1 MKRIFLALLVVLLFT
16 AVDLPAQNS
25 VTGAMMLR
33 NTNVIKTKKKLKE
46 APIKKGYQSEF
57 SIAYSFFDYGK
68 DAGSMFNFNYIGG
81 YRFSNLFFLGA
92 GIGINF
98 NYFYDESDSGY
109 PNAYDD
115 YSSGTFGVSHNLIS
129 IPLYLHARLYFT
141 NTRCQ
146 PFFAFSIG
154 GHLTGSKEVDN
165 APDVSYNPSCFFVNP
180 VFGLNFRTNSNYDF
194 YVSTGLMA
202 RELLIEG
209 AWYNYGQDVTL
220 YRGFGLAWSLS
231 LGVTF

>member
-1 MKRIFLALLVVLLFT
+1 MKKSVFIALIVALMLPVVASAQLIT
-16 AVDLPAQNS
+16 AAQTITVKEKRVVEGHYEQSIELPFA
-25 VTGAMMLR
+25 
-33 NTNVIKTKKKLKE
+33 TN
-46 APIKKGYQSEF
+46 
-57 SIAYSFFDYGK
+57 FDDCDDETNYVGI
-68 DAGSMFNFNYIGG
+68 NYIGG

-98 NYFYDESDSGY
+98 NYFYDEYDSGW
-109 PNAYDD
+109 PSDYDD
-115 YSSGTFGVSHNLIS
+115 GSGAFGVSHNLIS

-154 GHLTGSKEVDN
+154 GHLTGSKEVEN

-180 VFGLNFRTNSNYDF
+180 VFGLNFRINNNYDF

-202 RELLIEG
+202 RNLLIEG
-209 AWYNYGQDVTL
+209 EWSNYGQDVTL
-220 YRGFGLAWSLS
+220 HRGFDLGLAWSLN

>member
-1 MKRIFLALLVVLLFT
+1 MKKSVFIALIAVLLLPTAASAQLITSAQTITVKEKLTFEGGYEQSIELPLAT
-16 AVDLPAQNS
+16 NFGDAVDE
-25 VTGAMMLR
+25 
-33 NTNVIKTKKKLKE
+33 TNYVGI
-46 APIKKGYQSEF
+46 
-57 SIAYSFFDYGK
+57 
-68 DAGSMFNFNYIGG
+68 NYIGG

-98 NYFYDESDSGY
+98 NYFYRESSKGY

-154 GHLTGSKEVDN
+154 GHLTGSKEVHN
-165 APDVSYNPSCFFVNP
+165 APDVSYNPSCFFLNP
-180 VFGLNFRTNSNYDF
+180 VFGLNFRTNSNFDF

-202 RELLIEG
+202 RDLIVEG
-209 AWYNYGQDVTL
+209 EWYNYGQNVKL
-220 YRGFGLAWSLS
+220 YYGFDCGLAWSLN

>member
-1 MKRIFLALLVVLLFT
+1 MKKSVFIALIVALMLPVVASAQLIT
-16 AVDLPAQNS
+16 AAQTITVKEKRVVEGHYEQSIELPIA
-25 VTGAMMLR
+25 
-33 NTNVIKTKKKLKE
+33 TNFGDSDEETNYVGI
-46 APIKKGYQSEF
+46 
-57 SIAYSFFDYGK
+57 
-68 DAGSMFNFNYIGG
+68 NYIGG

-98 NYFYDESDSGY
+98 NYFYDETARGWPSD
-109 PNAYDD
+109 YDGG
-115 YSSGTFGVSHNLIS
+115 SGTIDVSHNLIS

-141 NTRCQ
+141 DTRCQ

-154 GHLTGSKEVDN
+154 GHLTGSKEVED

-202 RELLIEG
+202 RNLLIEG
-209 AWYNYGQDVTL
+209 EWYNYGQDVTL
-220 YRGFGLAWSLS
+220 HRGFDLGLAWSLN

>member
-1 MKRIFLALLVVLLFT
+1 MCRKLLLSAIVVLLPMMVSAQLIT
-16 AVDLPAQNS
+16 AAQTITVKEKQAFEAGYEQSIELPMA
-25 VTGAMMLR
+25 
-33 NTNVIKTKKKLKE
+33 TN
-46 APIKKGYQSEF
+46 
-57 SIAYSFFDYGK
+57 FDDNDDETNYVGI
-68 DAGSMFNFNYIGG
+68 NYIGG

-98 NYFYDESDSGY
+98 NYFYDESSWGY
-109 PNAYDD
+109 PNAYED
-115 YSSGTFGVSHNLIS
+115 YCSGTFGVSHNLIS

-141 NTRCQ
+141 DTKCQ

-154 GHLTGSKEVDN
+154 GHLTGSKEVKN
-165 APDVSYNPSCFFVNP
+165 APDLSSYNPSCFFVNP
-180 VFGLNFRTNSNYDF
+180 VFGLNFRTNSNCDF

-202 RELLIEG
+202 RELLYEG

-220 YRGFGLAWSLS
+220 YRGLDFGLSLS

>member
-1 MKRIFLALLVVLLFT
+1 MKKSVFIALIVALMLPVVASAQLIT
-16 AVDLPAQNS
+16 AAQTITVKEKRVVEGHYEQSIELPIA
-25 VTGAMMLR
+25 
-33 NTNVIKTKKKLKE
+33 TNFGDSDEETNYVGI
-46 APIKKGYQSEF
+46 
-57 SIAYSFFDYGK
+57 
-68 DAGSMFNFNYIGG
+68 NYIGG

-98 NYFYDESDSGY
+98 NYFYDEYDSGW
-109 PNAYDD
+109 PSDYD
-115 YSSGTFGVSHNLIS
+115 SGSGTFGVSHNLIS

-154 GHLTGSKEVDN
+154 GHLTGSKEVEN

-202 RELLIEG
+202 RNLLIEG
-209 AWYNYGQDVTL
+209 EWNNYGQDVTL
-220 YRGFGLAWSLS
+220 HRGFDLGLAWSLN

>member
-1 MKRIFLALLVVLLFT
+1 
-16 AVDLPAQNS
+16 
-25 VTGAMMLR
+25 
-33 NTNVIKTKKKLKE
+33 
-46 APIKKGYQSEF
+46 
-57 SIAYSFFDYGK
+57 
-68 DAGSMFNFNYIGG
+68 
-81 YRFSNLFFLGA
+81 
-92 GIGINF
+92 
-98 NYFYDESDSGY
+98 
-109 PNAYDD
+109 
-115 YSSGTFGVSHNLIS
+115 
-129 IPLYLHARLYFT
+129 LYFT

-165 APDVSYNPSCFFVNP
+165 AKDVSYNPSCFFVNP
-180 VFGLNFRTNSNYDF
+180 VFGLNFRTNSNCDF

-220 YRGFGLAWSLS
+220 YRGFGLAWSLN

>member
-1 MKRIFLALLVVLLFT
+1 MKKSVFIALIVALMLPVVASAQLITAAQTITVKEKRVVKGHYEQSIELPLA
-16 AVDLPAQNS
+16 
-25 VTGAMMLR
+25 
-33 NTNVIKTKKKLKE
+33 TN
-46 APIKKGYQSEF
+46 
-57 SIAYSFFDYGK
+57 FDDCDDETNYVGI
-68 DAGSMFNFNYIGG
+68 NYIGG

-98 NYFYDESDSGY
+98 NYFYDESSWGY
-109 PNAYDD
+109 PYDD
-115 YSSGTFGVSHNLIS
+115 YYSSGTFGVSHNLIS

-141 NTRCQ
+141 GTRCQ

-154 GHLTGSKEVDN
+154 GHLTGSKEVED
-165 APDVSYNPSCFFVNP
+165 APKDVSYNPSCFFVNP

-202 RELLIEG
+202 RNLLIEG
-209 AWYNYGQDVTL
+209 EWYNYGQDVTL
-220 YRGFGLAWSLS
+220 YRGFDFGLAWSLS

>member
-1 MKRIFLALLVVLLFT
+1 MKKSVFIALIVALMLPVVASAQLIT
-16 AVDLPAQNS
+16 AAQTITVKEKRVVEGHYEQSIELPFA
-25 VTGAMMLR
+25 
-33 NTNVIKTKKKLKE
+33 TN
-46 APIKKGYQSEF
+46 
-57 SIAYSFFDYGK
+57 FDDK
-68 DAGSMFNFNYIGG
+68 DDETNYVGINYIGG

-98 NYFYDESDSGY
+98 NYFYGGSGSSY

-115 YSSGTFGVSHNLIS
+115 YSSGTFGVCHNLIS

-141 NTRCQ
+141 DTKCQ

-154 GHLTGSKEVDN
+154 GHLTGSKEVED
-165 APDVSYNPSCFFVNP
+165 AKDVSYNPSCFFVNP
-180 VFGLNFRTNSNYDF
+180 VFGLNFRTNSNCDF

-202 RELLIEG
+202 RELLYEG

-220 YRGFGLAWSLS
+220 YRGLDFGLSLS